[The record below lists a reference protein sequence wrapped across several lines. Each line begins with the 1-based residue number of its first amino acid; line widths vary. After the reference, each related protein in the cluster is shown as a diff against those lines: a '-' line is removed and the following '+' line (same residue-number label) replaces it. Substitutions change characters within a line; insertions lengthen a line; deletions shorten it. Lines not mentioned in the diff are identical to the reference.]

1 MRAWELRGGFG
12 IENVAAAERPEPRP
26 GPGEVLVGV
35 RAASLNY
42 RDLLIVKGLYN
53 PRLKLPRVLLSDGAG
68 QVLEVGPGVTRFQ
81 PGQRVTGCFFQ
92 RWSAGPIDA
101 QTARS
106 ALGGEIDGVLA
117 EQVVLREEGLVPT
130 PAHLSDAEA
139 ACLPCAALTAWNA
152 LVEGGLRPG
161 QAVLLLGTG
170 GVSTFGLQLAA
181 AAGARAIVTSRSA
194 AKLERARALGAAE
207 TIDTS
212 ATPEWDK
219 RVLELTGG
227 EGVDHVV
234 EVGGAGTLARSL
246 KAARMGGTVHQ
257 IGVLAGGAGEVNLF
271 PLIMKGVTLRG
282 VFVGSRAMFEDMN
295 RFLTARQALRPLI
308 DRRFPAA
315 AIQNALRALERAEH
329 QGKLVLEL
337 GS

>member
-1 MRAWELRGGFG
+1 MRVWELAGGFG
-12 IENVAAAERPEPRP
+12 IERIAAAERPTPKP
-26 GPGEVLVGV
+26 GPGEVRVRV

-42 RDLLIVKGLYN
+42 RDLLIVQGSYN

-68 QVLEVGPGVTRFQ
+68 EVQEVGPGVTAVK

-92 RWSAGPIDA
+92 RWRAGPVDA
-101 QTARS
+101 QAARS
-106 ALGGEIDGVLA
+106 ALGGEVDGVLA
-117 EQVVLREEGLVPT
+117 EEVLLREEGLVPT

-152 LVEGGLRPG
+152 LIEGGLRPG
-161 QAVLLLGTG
+161 QSVLVLGTG
-170 GVSTFGLQLAA
+170 GVSTFATQLTA
-181 AAGARAIVTSRSA
+181 AAGGRAIVTSRSPH
-194 AKLERARALGAAE
+194 KLERARELGAAE
-207 TIDTS
+207 TIDTT

-246 KAARMGGTVHQ
+246 KAVRFGGAVHQ
-257 IGVLAGGAGEVNLF
+257 IGVLSGGAGELNLF
-271 PLIMKGVTLRG
+271 PLIMKGASLRG
-282 VFVGSRAMFEDMN
+282 VFVGSQAMFQDMN
-295 RFLTARQALRPLI
+295 RFLAARPQLRPVI

-315 AIQNALRALERAEH
+315 DVQEALRALERAEH

-337 GS
+337 